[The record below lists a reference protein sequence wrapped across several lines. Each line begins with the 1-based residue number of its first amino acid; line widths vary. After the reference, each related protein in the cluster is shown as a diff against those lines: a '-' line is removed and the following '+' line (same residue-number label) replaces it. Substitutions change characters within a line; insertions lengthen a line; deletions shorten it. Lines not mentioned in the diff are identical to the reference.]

1 MKKHLIIGNP
11 ISHTLSPKLHNYWF
25 EKNKINGKYDKVL
38 LKENE
43 IESLIKKIKTKELHG
58 MNVTVPYKQIV
69 IPHLESLSETAKIT
83 NSVNTIFNKKG
94 KIYGDN
100 TDVYGFEKSITN
112 EKINLQNKS
121 VLIFGAGGV
130 VPSIILALNNL
141 KTKKIFIS
149 NRTLEKAEI
158 VKEKFKN
165 IQILE
170 WGIIENCDIF
180 INATSIGLNNND
192 KFNFNFSQISE
203 KKIFYDVI
211 YNPSKTNF
219 LQEAEKQGHRI
230 INGQDMFLYQAQKAF
245 FLWHNLSPKVDNNL
259 IEFLY
264 ND

>member
-1 MKKHLIIGNP
+1 MKKHIIIGKP
-11 ISHTLSPKLHNYWF
+11 IKHSLSPKIHNYWF
-25 EKNKINGKYDKVL
+25 KKNNIDAFYEKISPEQNEL
-38 LKENE
+38 EN
-43 IESLIKKIKTKELHG
+43 IIKKIKTGEIYG
-58 MNVTVPYKQIV
+58 MNITVPYKERV
-69 IPHLESLSETAKIT
+69 IPFLEDQSDLSRQTK
-83 NSVNTIFNKKG
+83 SVNTIFNKKG

-192 KFNFNFSQISE
+192 KFNFDFSQISE

>member
-1 MKKHLIIGNP
+1 MKKHIIIGKP
-11 ISHTLSPKLHNYWF
+11 IKHSLSPKIHNYWF
-25 EKNKINGKYDKVL
+25 KKNNIDAFYEKISPEQNEL
-38 LKENE
+38 EN
-43 IESLIKKIKTKELHG
+43 IIKKIKTGEIYG
-58 MNVTVPYKQIV
+58 MNITVPYKERV
-69 IPHLESLSETAKIT
+69 IPFLEDQSDLSRQTK
-83 NSVNTIFNKKG
+83 SVNTIFNKKG

-180 INATSIGLNNND
+180 INATSIGLNNNN
-192 KFNFNFSQISE
+192 KFNFDFSQISE

>member
-1 MKKHLIIGNP
+1 MKKHIIIGKP
-11 ISHTLSPKLHNYWF
+11 IKHSLSPKIHNYWF
-25 EKNKINGKYDKVL
+25 KKNNIDAFYEKISPEQNEL
-38 LKENE
+38 EN
-43 IESLIKKIKTKELHG
+43 IIKKIKTGEIYG
-58 MNVTVPYKQIV
+58 MNITVPYKERV
-69 IPHLESLSETAKIT
+69 IPFLEDQSDLSRQTK
-83 NSVNTIFNKKG
+83 SVNTIFNKKG

-180 INATSIGLNNND
+180 INATSIGLNNNN
-192 KFNFNFSQISE
+192 KFNFDFSQISE

-219 LQEAEKQGHRI
+219 LHEAEKQGHRI
-230 INGQDMFLYQAQKAF
+230 INGQNMFIYQAQKAF

>member
-1 MKKHLIIGNP
+1 
-11 ISHTLSPKLHNYWF
+11 
-25 EKNKINGKYDKVL
+25 
-38 LKENE
+38 
-43 IESLIKKIKTKELHG
+43 
-58 MNVTVPYKQIV
+58 MNITVPYKERV
-69 IPHLESLSETAKIT
+69 IPFLEDQSDLSRQTK
-83 NSVNTIFNKKG
+83 SVNTIFNKQG

>member
-1 MKKHLIIGNP
+1 MKKHIIIGKP
-11 ISHTLSPKLHNYWF
+11 IKHSLSPKIHNYWF
-25 EKNKINGKYDKVL
+25 KKNNIDAFYEKISPEQNEL
-38 LKENE
+38 EN
-43 IESLIKKIKTKELHG
+43 IIKKIKTGEIYG
-58 MNVTVPYKQIV
+58 MNITVPYKERV
-69 IPHLESLSETAKIT
+69 IPFLEDQSDLSRQTK
-83 NSVNTIFNKKG
+83 SVNTIFNKKG

-170 WGIIENCDIF
+170 CGIIENCDIF

>member
-1 MKKHLIIGNP
+1 MKKHIIIGKP
-11 ISHTLSPKLHNYWF
+11 IKHSLSPKIHNYWF
-25 EKNKINGKYDKVL
+25 KKNNIDAFYEKISPEQNEL
-38 LKENE
+38 EN
-43 IESLIKKIKTKELHG
+43 IIKKIKTGEIYG
-58 MNVTVPYKQIV
+58 MNITVPYKERV
-69 IPHLESLSETAKIT
+69 IPFLEDQSDLSRQTK
-83 NSVNTIFNKKG
+83 SVNTIFNKKG

-130 VPSIILALNNL
+130 VPSIILALKNL

>member
-1 MKKHLIIGNP
+1 MKKHIIIGKP
-11 ISHTLSPKLHNYWF
+11 IKHSLSPKIHNYWF
-25 EKNKINGKYDKVL
+25 KKNNIDAFYEKISPEQNEL
-38 LKENE
+38 EN
-43 IESLIKKIKTKELHG
+43 IIKKIKTGEIYG
-58 MNVTVPYKQIV
+58 MNITVPYKERV
-69 IPHLESLSETAKIT
+69 IPFLEDQSDLSRQTK
-83 NSVNTIFNKKG
+83 SVNTIFNKKG

-121 VLIFGAGGV
+121 VLIFGACGV

>member
-1 MKKHLIIGNP
+1 MKKHIIIGKP
-11 ISHTLSPKLHNYWF
+11 IKHSLSPKIHNYWF
-25 EKNKINGKYDKVL
+25 KKNNIDAFYEKISPEQNEL
-38 LKENE
+38 EN
-43 IESLIKKIKTKELHG
+43 IIKKIKTGEIYG
-58 MNVTVPYKQIV
+58 MNITVPYKERV
-69 IPHLESLSETAKIT
+69 IPFLEDQSDLSRQTK
-83 NSVNTIFNKKG
+83 SVNTIFNKKG

-180 INATSIGLNNND
+180 INATSIGLNNNN
-192 KFNFNFSQISE
+192 KFNFDFSQISE

-219 LQEAEKQGHRI
+219 LHEAEKQGHRI

>member
-1 MKKHLIIGNP
+1 MKKHIIIGKP
-11 ISHTLSPKLHNYWF
+11 IKHSLSPKIHNYWF
-25 EKNKINGKYDKVL
+25 KKNNIDAFYEKISPEQNEL
-38 LKENE
+38 EN
-43 IESLIKKIKTKELHG
+43 IIKKIKTGEIYG
-58 MNVTVPYKQIV
+58 MNITVPYKERV
-69 IPHLESLSETAKIT
+69 IPFLEDQSDLSRQTK
-83 NSVNTIFNKKG
+83 SVNTIFNKKG

-170 WGIIENCDIF
+170 WGIIENCDMF

-219 LQEAEKQGHRI
+219 LHEAERQGHRI

>member
-1 MKKHLIIGNP
+1 MKNYLIIGNP
-11 ISHTLSPKLHNYWF
+11 ISHSLSPKIHNYWF
-25 EKNKINGKYDKVL
+25 KKNNIDAFYEKISPEQNEL
-38 LKENE
+38 EN
-43 IESLIKKIKTKELHG
+43 IIKKIKTGEIYG
-58 MNVTVPYKQIV
+58 MNITVPYKERV
-69 IPHLESLSETAKIT
+69 IPFLEDQSDLSRQTK
-83 NSVNTIFNKKG
+83 SVNTIFNKQG

>member
-1 MKKHLIIGNP
+1 MKKHIIIGKP
-11 ISHTLSPKLHNYWF
+11 IKHSLSPKIHNYWF
-25 EKNKINGKYDKVL
+25 KKNNIDAFYEKISPEQNEL
-38 LKENE
+38 EN
-43 IESLIKKIKTKELHG
+43 IIKKIKTGEIYG
-58 MNVTVPYKQIV
+58 MNITVPYKERV
-69 IPHLESLSETAKIT
+69 IPFLEDQSDLSRQTK
-83 NSVNTIFNKKG
+83 SVNTIFNKKG

-170 WGIIENCDIF
+170 WGIIENCDMF

>member
-1 MKKHLIIGNP
+1 MKKHIIIGKP
-11 ISHTLSPKLHNYWF
+11 IKHSLSPKIHNYWF
-25 EKNKINGKYDKVL
+25 KKNNIDAFYEKISPQQNEL
-38 LKENE
+38 EN
-43 IESLIKKIKTKELHG
+43 IIKKIKTGEIYG
-58 MNVTVPYKQIV
+58 MNITVPYKERV
-69 IPHLESLSETAKIT
+69 IPFLEDQSDLSRQTK
-83 NSVNTIFNKKG
+83 SVNTIFNKKG

>member
-1 MKKHLIIGNP
+1 MKKHIIIGKT
-11 ISHTLSPKLHNYWF
+11 IKHSLSPKIHNYWF
-25 EKNKINGKYDKVL
+25 KKNNIDAFYEKISPEQNEL
-38 LKENE
+38 EN
-43 IESLIKKIKTKELHG
+43 IIKKIKTGEIYG
-58 MNVTVPYKQIV
+58 MNITVHYKERV
-69 IPHLESLSETAKIT
+69 ITFLEDQSDLSRQTK
-83 NSVNTIFNKKG
+83 SVNTIFNKKG

-158 VKEKFKN
+158 IKEKFKN

-219 LQEAEKQGHRI
+219 LHEAEKQGHRI

>member
-1 MKKHLIIGNP
+1 MKKHIIIGKP
-11 ISHTLSPKLHNYWF
+11 IKHSLSPKIHNYWF
-25 EKNKINGKYDKVL
+25 KKNNIDAFYEKISPQQNEL
-38 LKENE
+38 EN
-43 IESLIKKIKTKELHG
+43 IIKKIKTGEIHG
-58 MNVTVPYKQIV
+58 MNITVPYKERV
-69 IPHLESLSETAKIT
+69 IPFLEDQSDLSRQTK
-83 NSVNTIFNKKG
+83 SVNTIFNKQG

-141 KTKKIFIS
+141 KTKNIFIS

>member
-1 MKKHLIIGNP
+1 MKKHIIIGKP
-11 ISHTLSPKLHNYWF
+11 IKHSLSPKIHNYWF
-25 EKNKINGKYDKVL
+25 KKNNIDAFYEKISPEQNEL
-38 LKENE
+38 EN
-43 IESLIKKIKTKELHG
+43 IIKKIKTGEIYG
-58 MNVTVPYKQIV
+58 MNITVPYKERV
-69 IPHLESLSETAKIT
+69 IPFLEDQSDLSRQTK
-83 NSVNTIFNKKG
+83 SVNTIFNKKG

>member
-1 MKKHLIIGNP
+1 MKKHIIIGKP
-11 ISHTLSPKLHNYWF
+11 IKHSLSPKIHNYWF
-25 EKNKINGKYDKVL
+25 KKNNIDAFYEKISPEQNEL
-38 LKENE
+38 EN
-43 IESLIKKIKTKELHG
+43 IIKKIKTGEIYG
-58 MNVTVPYKQIV
+58 MNITVPYKERV
-69 IPHLESLSETAKIT
+69 IPFLEDQSDLSRQTK
-83 NSVNTIFNKKG
+83 SVNTIFNKKG

-192 KFNFNFSQISE
+192 KFNFNFSQILE

-219 LQEAEKQGHRI
+219 LKEAEKQGHRI
-230 INGQDMFLYQAQKAF
+230 INGQNMFIYQAQKAF

>member
-1 MKKHLIIGNP
+1 M
-11 ISHTLSPKLHNYWF
+11 
-25 EKNKINGKYDKVL
+25 
-38 LKENE
+38 
-43 IESLIKKIKTKELHG
+43 
-58 MNVTVPYKQIV
+58 
-69 IPHLESLSETAKIT
+69 
-83 NSVNTIFNKKG
+83 
-94 KIYGDN
+94 
-100 TDVYGFEKSITN
+100 
-112 EKINLQNKS
+112 
-121 VLIFGAGGV
+121 
-130 VPSIILALNNL
+130 PSIILALNNL

>member
-1 MKKHLIIGNP
+1 MKKHIIIGKP
-11 ISHTLSPKLHNYWF
+11 IKHSLSPKIHNYWF
-25 EKNKINGKYDKVL
+25 KKNNIDAFYEKISPEQNEL
-38 LKENE
+38 EN
-43 IESLIKKIKTKELHG
+43 IIKKIKTGEIYG
-58 MNVTVPYKQIV
+58 MNITVPYKERV
-69 IPHLESLSETAKIT
+69 IPFLEDQSDLSRQTK
-83 NSVNTIFNKKG
+83 SVNTIFNKKG

-180 INATSIGLNNND
+180 INATSIGLNNNE

>member
-1 MKKHLIIGNP
+1 MKKHIIIGKP
-11 ISHTLSPKLHNYWF
+11 IKHSLSPKIHNYWF
-25 EKNKINGKYDKVL
+25 KKNNIDAFYEKISPEQNEL
-38 LKENE
+38 EN
-43 IESLIKKIKTKELHG
+43 IIKKIKTGEIYG
-58 MNVTVPYKQIV
+58 MNITVPYKERV
-69 IPHLESLSETAKIT
+69 IPFLEDQSDLSRQTK
-83 NSVNTIFNKKG
+83 SVNTIFNKKG

-158 VKEKFKN
+158 IKEKFKN

>member
-1 MKKHLIIGNP
+1 MKKHIIIGKP
-11 ISHTLSPKLHNYWF
+11 IKHSLSPKIHNYWF
-25 EKNKINGKYDKVL
+25 KKNNIDAFYEKISPEQNEL
-38 LKENE
+38 EN
-43 IESLIKKIKTKELHG
+43 IIKKIKTGEIYG
-58 MNVTVPYKQIV
+58 MNITVPYKERV
-69 IPHLESLSETAKIT
+69 IPFLEDQSDLSRQTK
-83 NSVNTIFNKKG
+83 SVNTIFNKQG

-100 TDVYGFEKSITN
+100 TDVYGFEKSMTN

>member
-1 MKKHLIIGNP
+1 MKKHIIIGKP
-11 ISHTLSPKLHNYWF
+11 IKHSLSPKIHNYWF
-25 EKNKINGKYDKVL
+25 KKNNIDAFYEKISPEQNEL
-38 LKENE
+38 EN
-43 IESLIKKIKTKELHG
+43 IIKKIKTGKIYG
-58 MNVTVPYKQIV
+58 MNITVPYKERV
-69 IPHLESLSETAKIT
+69 IPFLEDQSDLSRQTK
-83 NSVNTIFNKKG
+83 SVNTIFNRKG

-112 EKINLQNKS
+112 QKINLQNKS

-130 VPSIILALNNL
+130 VPSIISALNNL
-141 KTKKIFIS
+141 KIKKIFIS
-149 NRTLEKAEI
+149 NRTLEKAET
-158 VKEKFKN
+158 VKKKFKN

-170 WGIIENCDIF
+170 WGIIENCDLF

>member
-1 MKKHLIIGNP
+1 MKKHIIIGKP
-11 ISHTLSPKLHNYWF
+11 IKHSLSPKIHNYWF
-25 EKNKINGKYDKVL
+25 KKNNIDAFYEKISPEQNEL
-38 LKENE
+38 EN
-43 IESLIKKIKTKELHG
+43 IIKKIKTGEIYG
-58 MNVTVPYKQIV
+58 MNITVPYKERV
-69 IPHLESLSETAKIT
+69 IPFLEDQSDLSRQTK
-83 NSVNTIFNKKG
+83 SVNTIFNKQG

>member
-1 MKKHLIIGNP
+1 MKKHIIIGKP
-11 ISHTLSPKLHNYWF
+11 IKHSLSPKIHNYWF
-25 EKNKINGKYDKVL
+25 KKNNIDAFYEKISPEQNEL
-38 LKENE
+38 EN
-43 IESLIKKIKTKELHG
+43 IIKKIKTGEIYG
-58 MNVTVPYKQIV
+58 MNITVPYKERV
-69 IPHLESLSETAKIT
+69 IPFLEDQSDLSRQTK
-83 NSVNTIFNKKG
+83 SVNTIFNKKG

-192 KFNFNFSQISE
+192 KFNFDFSQISE

-219 LQEAEKQGHRI
+219 LQEAEKKGHRI

>member
-1 MKKHLIIGNP
+1 MKKHIIIGKP
-11 ISHTLSPKLHNYWF
+11 IKHSLSPKIHNYWF
-25 EKNKINGKYDKVL
+25 KKNNIDAFYEKISPEQNEL
-38 LKENE
+38 EN
-43 IESLIKKIKTKELHG
+43 IIKKIKTGEIYG
-58 MNVTVPYKQIV
+58 MNITVPYKERV
-69 IPHLESLSETAKIT
+69 IPFLEDQSDLSRQKK
-83 NSVNTIFNKKG
+83 SVNTIFNKQG

>member
-1 MKKHLIIGNP
+1 MKKHIIIGKP
-11 ISHTLSPKLHNYWF
+11 IKHSLSPKIHNYWF
-25 EKNKINGKYDKVL
+25 KKNNIDAFYEKISPEQNEL
-38 LKENE
+38 EN
-43 IESLIKKIKTKELHG
+43 IIKKIKTGEIHG
-58 MNVTVPYKQIV
+58 MNITVPYKERV
-69 IPHLESLSETAKIT
+69 IPFLEDQSDLSRQTK
-83 NSVNTIFNKKG
+83 SVNTIFNKQG

-180 INATSIGLNNND
+180 INATSIGLNNNN
-192 KFNFNFSQISE
+192 KFNFDFSQISE

>member
-1 MKKHLIIGNP
+1 
-11 ISHTLSPKLHNYWF
+11 
-25 EKNKINGKYDKVL
+25 
-38 LKENE
+38 
-43 IESLIKKIKTKELHG
+43 
-58 MNVTVPYKQIV
+58 MNITVPYKERV
-69 IPHLESLSETAKIT
+69 IPFLEDQSDLSRQTK
-83 NSVNTIFNKKG
+83 SVNTIFNKKG

-203 KKIFYDVI
+203 KKLFYDVI
-211 YNPSKTNF
+211 YNPSKTNI

>member
-1 MKKHLIIGNP
+1 MKKHIIIGKP
-11 ISHTLSPKLHNYWF
+11 IKHSLSPKIHNYWF
-25 EKNKINGKYDKVL
+25 KKNNIDAFYKKISPEQNEL
-38 LKENE
+38 EN
-43 IESLIKKIKTKELHG
+43 IIKKIKTGEIHG
-58 MNVTVPYKQIV
+58 MNITVPYKERV
-69 IPHLESLSETAKIT
+69 IPFLEDQSDLSRQTK
-83 NSVNTIFNKKG
+83 SVNTIFNKKG

>member
-1 MKKHLIIGNP
+1 MKKHIIIGKP
-11 ISHTLSPKLHNYWF
+11 IKHSLSPKIHNYWF
-25 EKNKINGKYDKVL
+25 KKNNIDAFYEKISPEQNEL
-38 LKENE
+38 EN
-43 IESLIKKIKTKELHG
+43 IIKKIKTGEIYG
-58 MNVTVPYKQIV
+58 MNITVPYKERV
-69 IPHLESLSETAKIT
+69 IPFLEDQSDLSRQTK
-83 NSVNTIFNKKG
+83 SVNTIFNKKG

-192 KFNFNFSQISE
+192 KFNLTFLKYP
-203 KKIFYDVI
+203 KKRYF
-211 YNPSKTNF
+211 
-219 LQEAEKQGHRI
+219 
-230 INGQDMFLYQAQKAF
+230 MM
-245 FLWHNLSPKVDNNL
+245 
-259 IEFLY
+259 
-264 ND
+264 

>member
-1 MKKHLIIGNP
+1 MFL
-11 ISHTLSPKLHNYWF
+11 KL
-25 EKNKINGKYDKVL
+25 V
-38 LKENE
+38 
-43 IESLIKKIKTKELHG
+43 IKKIKTGEIYG
-58 MNVTVPYKQIV
+58 MNITVPYKERV
-69 IPHLESLSETAKIT
+69 IPFLEDQSDLSRQTK
-83 NSVNTIFNKKG
+83 SVNTIFNKKG

-158 VKEKFKN
+158 IKEKFKN

>member
-1 MKKHLIIGNP
+1 MLQ
-11 ISHTLSPKLHNYWF
+11 
-25 EKNKINGKYDKVL
+25 L
-38 LKENE
+38 LAR
-43 IESLIKKIKTKELHG
+43 
-58 MNVTVPYKQIV
+58 NVR
-69 IPHLESLSETAKIT
+69 
-83 NSVNTIFNKKG
+83 
-94 KIYGDN
+94 
-100 TDVYGFEKSITN
+100 N

-192 KFNFNFSQISE
+192 KFNLEFSFENSGTAKIT
-203 KKIFYDVI
+203 KKNNAELNEPKRI
-211 YNPSKTNF
+211 YQVAPIKNF
-219 LQEAEKQGHRI
+219 L
-230 INGQDMFLYQAQKAF
+230 
-245 FLWHNLSPKVDNNL
+245 KV
-259 IEFLY
+259 FY
-264 ND
+264 KKFK

>member
-1 MKKHLIIGNP
+1 MKKHIIIGKP
-11 ISHTLSPKLHNYWF
+11 IKHSLSPKIHNYWF
-25 EKNKINGKYDKVL
+25 KKNNIDAFYEKISPEQNEL
-38 LKENE
+38 EN
-43 IESLIKKIKTKELHG
+43 IIKKIKTGEIYG
-58 MNVTVPYKQIV
+58 MNITVPYKERV
-69 IPHLESLSETAKIT
+69 IPFLEDQSDLSRQTK
-83 NSVNTIFNKKG
+83 SVNTIFNKQG

-158 VKEKFKN
+158 IKEKFKN

>member
-1 MKKHLIIGNP
+1 MKKHIIIGKP
-11 ISHTLSPKLHNYWF
+11 IKHSLSPKIHNYWF
-25 EKNKINGKYDKVL
+25 KKNNIDAFYEKISPQQNEL
-38 LKENE
+38 EN
-43 IESLIKKIKTKELHG
+43 IIKKIKTGEIHG
-58 MNVTVPYKQIV
+58 MNITVPYKERV
-69 IPHLESLSETAKIT
+69 IPFLEDQSDLSRQTK
-83 NSVNTIFNKKG
+83 SVNTIFNKQG

>member
-1 MKKHLIIGNP
+1 MKKHIIIGKP
-11 ISHTLSPKLHNYWF
+11 IKHSLSPKIHNYWF
-25 EKNKINGKYDKVL
+25 KKNNRDAFYEKISPEQNEL
-38 LKENE
+38 EN
-43 IESLIKKIKTKELHG
+43 IIKKIKTGEIYG
-58 MNVTVPYKQIV
+58 MNITVPYKERV
-69 IPHLESLSETAKIT
+69 IPFLEDQSDLSRQTK
-83 NSVNTIFNKKG
+83 SVNTIFNKKG